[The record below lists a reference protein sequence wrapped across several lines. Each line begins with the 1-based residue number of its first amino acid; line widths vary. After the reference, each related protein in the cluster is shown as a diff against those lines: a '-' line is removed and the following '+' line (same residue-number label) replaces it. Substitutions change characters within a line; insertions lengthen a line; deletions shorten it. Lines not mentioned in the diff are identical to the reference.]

1 MTITTITIE
10 TVDYISYASLVE
22 ANRLLNTDPTR
33 EAAWEAL
40 SDDQKGKN
48 LVAATRRL
56 DLLNWAGQ
64 KTGGDATQDNAW
76 PRTGV
81 TYPDGTAVPDS
92 IVPRAVENATILLAG
107 SITLSAANA
116 NAGTAGSN
124 IERVR
129 AGSAEV
135 QFFRPTIPG
144 PVLQDETAFQLVAPF
159 LSGAGAGAFGLASG
173 TTGDNAA
180 SSFCDRTYPGLT
192 EGWP

>member
-10 TVDYISYASLVE
+10 SVDYVSYASIVE

-33 EAAWEAL
+33 ETAWEAL

-56 DLLNWAGQ
+56 DLLKWAGQ
-64 KTGGDATQDNAW
+64 KTGGDAAQENAW

-81 TYPDGTAVPDS
+81 NYPDGTAVPDN
-92 IVPRAVENATILLAG
+92 IVPKAVENATILLAG

-116 NAGTAGSN
+116 NAGSAGSN

-129 AGSAEV
+129 AGPAEV
-135 QFFRPTIPG
+135 EFFRPTIPG
-144 PVLQDETAFQLVAPF
+144 PALQDETAFQLVAPF
-159 LSGAGAGAFGLASG
+159 LSSAGSAGFGVVSG

-180 SSFCDRTYPGLT
+180 SAFTDRTSPGLN
-192 EGWP
+192 EGYP